1 MRFQTKI
8 NPMKA
13 SQTISEVFATI
24 VTSSLKAV
32 IAVNSGDEQRC
43 SVRLALKE
51 LTQPVASELTAD
63 LSALQFA
70 IPGLQM
76 EAL

>member
-1 MRFQTKI
+1 
-8 NPMKA
+8 MKA

-24 VTSSLKAV
+24 VTPSLKAV
-32 IAVNSGDEQRC
+32 IADNFGSEQWYG
-43 SVRLALKE
+43 VRLALTN
-51 LTQPVASELTAD
+51 LTRPVESELIAD

-70 IPGLQM
+70 IPELQV